1 MILRPPD
8 VPANAVPDDDAPPPS
23 GLSSMQRAILTIQRM
38 RTRIEA
44 FERAKAEPI
53 AIIGMACRFPG
64 GANSPEAFFRLLEE
78 GLDAVTEVP
87 RERWPMSEA
96 STADPEAR
104 AVRWGAFL
112 ERVDLFDAQFFG
124 ISPREAAKMDPQ
136 QRLLLETTWEAL
148 EQGGQ
153 VPERLVGSRTGVFLG
168 IMNND
173 YAELSSMA
181 GVEQEDAYT
190 TTGNGHCFPVGRISY
205 AFGFQGP
212 SVAID
217 TACSSSLV
225 AVHLASQSLRN
236 GECNLAVAGG
246 VNLMLVPSTTRRFAK
261 TQALSPDG
269 RCRAFDASANGFV
282 RGEGCGMVVLKR
294 LSDAERDGDTVLA
307 VIRGSAVNQDGRS
320 TGLTTPNLLAQE
332 AMLSQAIESARVS
345 AADIGYVEA
354 HGTGTSLGDPIEVE
368 ALKAVLGSPREDG
381 SPCVLGAVKTN
392 VGHLEAAAGVAGLI
406 KTVLVLQRGMI
417 PRNNHFR
424 TLNPRIR
431 LDGTPFL
438 IPRANLPW
446 PKGAKRRVAGVSSF
460 GMSGTNAHVI
470 VEEYPQNAEEDL
482 AVEASSYLLPISARS
497 PAALHALA
505 AAYGQHLSAPGN
517 EARLHDMVHT
527 ASVRRSHH
535 PHRLAVVGGSR
546 EEMSAALEAFVRGE
560 APASVVHGKPLS
572 SPTKVVFVFSG
583 QGSQWFGMGQR
594 LMAEQA
600 IFRSTIETCDALL
613 SARVGWSLLDEL
625 TSSESTSRLA
635 ETEVAQPA
643 IFAIQVA
650 LAELLKSWGIAPD
663 AVIGHS
669 VGEIAAAHVAGILSL
684 EEAIRLVAHRG
695 RIMQR
700 ATGLGK
706 MVSVALTEEEARK
719 AIAGRE
725 ARLSIA
731 AINDPGSVVLSG
743 EDGAIDAVV
752 AALSARGVACRP
764 LRVNYAFHSP
774 QMERLRHELVETL
787 GSVTARQ
794 ASLAMYSTVTAEC
807 VEGEDLRVDYWGKNV
822 RQPVRLA
829 GAIDAALRDGYR
841 FFLEIGPH
849 PVLVGNVQQCLERRD
864 VEGFVAFSLRRQE
877 DERRSLLATAG
888 ALYAH
893 GCTVDW
899 AHLYQQGGRCVPLP
913 AYPWQREPYW
923 VDVARGAEPQPP
935 PRAIAP
941 VAPGHA
947 LLGASLSSS
956 AHPGVH
962 FWQQLMS
969 PDTLPV
975 LRDHRVR
982 GEVVFSGSGYLEM
995 ALSASAEVHG
1005 TAAVV
1010 IEEVSFERALHFQ
1023 GAEPRPV
1030 QFVLTST
1037 DTGGASFQIS
1047 SRAASGGGW
1056 TRHATGKI
1064 GFGDAATGSAGP
1076 RAERLDVLRA
1086 RCGVQLDADEHYRR
1100 MEQIGLSY
1108 GPGYRGVQALWLGA
1122 GEALGRL
1129 HVPGDDAGGAAY
1141 AVHPALL
1148 DSSFQVLAALL
1159 HDPALPEGST
1169 YLPAG
1174 LQRMRVAR
1182 RPGKGAFGHAR
1193 IRSRGGEMAVGD
1205 VALLEEDGTVVL
1217 SIEGLELRRVDASKA
1232 LPRDT
1237 LKDCVFSVEW
1247 RRKERS
1253 AAPARG
1259 ARHEGGWLV
1268 ISDQG
1273 GVGATLA
1280 SLLRERGERA
1290 VRVTFGEH
1298 YERFEPDA
1306 FTIDPSRLQDY
1317 VALLGD
1323 AFTDASPCRGVV
1335 HLSSLDAASW
1345 EATSSRTL
1353 EADQRIGCASVLLMA
1368 QALLRQGLRDTPRLW
1383 VVTRGAVALDDSF
1396 PLSVA
1401 QATVWGLGRTIV
1413 LEHPELE
1420 LSRVDLDP
1428 ADDARDAARS
1438 LEMELSAEEREDQ
1451 IALRRDGRRVARLGR
1466 DTLPQAPDKPLLR
1479 PDAAYLI
1486 TGGLGGVGLS
1496 LAQWMVAEGARH
1508 VALVGRRGPSAATLS
1523 AIRAM
1528 EQAGARVLVLEA
1540 DVSRAPDV
1548 ASVLA
1553 RIDQNFPPLSGVV
1566 HAAAVLADRTL
1577 LELSGDDLAR
1587 VLAPKMLGAFHLH
1600 AATLGRKLDFFLL
1613 YSSAASL
1620 LGSSGQGNYAAANAF
1635 LDALAHARRAAGL
1648 PGTSVQW
1655 GPFAEVGLAAASD
1668 NRGARLAHRGL
1679 ESLAPLEAHAALP
1692 RLVSQPK
1699 AEVSLV
1705 RFDVRQWLEFH
1716 PQAAGSPFWSEL
1728 RKEQVNERRAAADG
1742 AGFRR
1747 ALEEKPPFERL
1758 AAVEEHVRVQLGKV
1772 LQLDPA
1778 RIDLR
1783 APFTGLG
1790 VDSLMSLELR
1800 NRLEGSLGLKL
1811 PNTLLF
1817 TYANASALAEN
1828 LLVRLAPPPAPVQE
1842 PAAPPTDRVPEAPP
1856 PALSADDDLIAA
1868 FDASISSIKDDGLL

>member
-1 MILRPPD
+1 VILRPPD

-38 RTRIEA
+38 RTKIEA

-64 GANSPEAFFRLLEE
+64 GADSPEAFFRLLEE

-87 RERWPMSEA
+87 RDRWSMGDA
-96 STADPEAR
+96 NTADPEAR

-112 ERVDLFDAQFFG
+112 EHVDLFDAQFFG

-173 YAELSSMA
+173 YAELSLEA

-190 TTGNGHCFPVGRISY
+190 TTGNGHCFPAGRISY
-205 AFGFQGP
+205 TFGFQGP

-294 LSDAERDGDTVLA
+294 LSDAERDGDTILA

-332 AMLSQAIESARVS
+332 AMLTQAIESARVS
-345 AADIGYVEA
+345 AADIGYVEV
-354 HGTGTSLGDPIEVE
+354 HGTGTPLGDPIEVE

-406 KTVLVLQRGMI
+406 KTVLVLQRGTI

-431 LDGTPFL
+431 LDGTPFV

-446 PKGAKRRVAGVSSF
+446 PGGAKRRVAGVSSF

-470 VEEYPQNAEEDL
+470 VEEFAQNAEQDL
-482 AVEASSYLLPISARS
+482 TAEASSYLLPISARS
-497 PAALHALA
+497 PTALQALA
-505 AAYGQHLSAPGN
+505 AAYAHFLAAPGN
-517 EARLHDMVHT
+517 EASLRDLVHT

-535 PHRLAVVGGSR
+535 SHRLAVVGGSR
-546 EEMSAALEAFVRGE
+546 EEMSSALEAFVRGE
-560 APASVVHGKPLS
+560 APASVAHGKGLS
-572 SPTKVVFVFSG
+572 SPTKAVFVFSG
-583 QGSQWFGMGQR
+583 QGSQWLGMGR
-594 LMAEQA
+594 ELMEEHE

-613 SARVGWSLLDEL
+613 SSRVGWSLLDEL
-625 TSSESTSRLA
+625 TSPEPTSRLA

-650 LAELLKSWGIAPD
+650 LAELLKSWGITPD

-684 EEAIRLVAHRG
+684 EEAIRIVAHRG

-719 AIAGRE
+719 AIEGRE

-743 EDGAIDAVV
+743 EESALDAVV
-752 AALSARGVACRP
+752 AALSARGVPCRP
-764 LRVNYAFHSP
+764 LKVNYAFHSP

-787 GSVTARQ
+787 GSVGARR

-807 VEGEDLRVDYWGKNV
+807 VEGEELRIDYWGKNV

-829 GAIDAALRDGYR
+829 GAVEAALRDGYR

-849 PVLVGNVQQCLERRD
+849 PVLVGNVQQCLARRG
-864 VEGFVAFSLRRQE
+864 VEGSVAFSLRRQQ

-888 ALYAH
+888 ALYAN
-893 GCTVDW
+893 GCAVDW
-899 AHLYQQGGRCVPLP
+899 QRLYPQGGRCVPLP
-913 AYPWQREPYW
+913 AYPWQREPHW
-923 VDVARGAEPQPP
+923 VEMARGATAQPP
-935 PRAIAP
+935 NRA
-941 VAPGHA
+941 VAHAHAHA

-969 PDTLPV
+969 PDALPE

-982 GEVVFSGSGYLEM
+982 GEVVFSGAGYLEM

-1005 TAAVV
+1005 TAAAA

-1023 GAEPRPV
+1023 GADQRPV
-1030 QFVLTST
+1030 QLVLTST
-1037 DTGGASFQIS
+1037 EAGWASFQIS
-1047 SRAASGGGW
+1047 SRAAAGGGW
-1056 TRHATGKI
+1056 TRHAAGKLS
-1064 GFGDAATGSAGP
+1064 FGEAATSGAEA
-1076 RAERLDVLRA
+1076 RTERLEVLRT
-1086 RCGVQLDADEHYRR
+1086 RCGTQLDAGEHYRR

-1108 GPGYRGVQALWLGA
+1108 GPIYRGVQALWLGA

-1129 HVPGDDAGGAAY
+1129 HVPGGDAAGATY
-1141 AVHPALL
+1141 TVHPALL
-1148 DSSFQVLAALL
+1148 DSGFQVLAALL
-1159 HDPALPEGST
+1159 HDPALPEGAT

-1174 LQRMRVAR
+1174 LQRMRVVR
-1182 RPGKGAFGHAR
+1182 RPGKGAWGHAR
-1193 IRSRGGEMAVGD
+1193 IRSRAGELVVGD
-1205 VALLEEDGTVVL
+1205 ITFFEDDGTVVL
-1217 SIEGLELRRVDASKA
+1217 SIEGLELRRVEASKA

-1247 RRKERS
+1247 QRKERS
-1253 AAPARG
+1253 AAPAPG
-1259 ARHEGGWLV
+1259 ARRDGGWLV

-1273 GVGATLA
+1273 GVGAALV
-1280 SLLRERGERA
+1280 SILRERGERA
-1290 VRVTFGEH
+1290 VQVSFGER
-1298 YERFEPDA
+1298 YARKERDA
-1306 FTIDPSRLQDY
+1306 FTIDPSRPQDY
-1317 VALLGD
+1317 IALLGD

-1345 EATSSRTL
+1345 QATSAQTL
-1353 EADQRIGCASVLLMA
+1353 EADQRIGCASVLFTA
-1368 QALLRQGLRDTPRLW
+1368 QALLRRGLRDTPRLW
-1383 VVTRGAVALDDSF
+1383 AVTRGAVALDDSV

-1401 QATVWGLGRTIV
+1401 QATVWGLGKTIA

-1428 ADDARDAARS
+1428 AEEARDAARS
-1438 LEMELSAEEREDQ
+1438 LDAELSAEEREDQ
-1451 IALRRDGRRVARLGR
+1451 ITLRRDGRRVARLGR
-1466 DTLPQAPDKPLLR
+1466 GALPQAPDKPLLG

-1508 VALVGRRGPSAATLS
+1508 IALVGRRGPSEATLA

-1528 EQAGARVLVLEA
+1528 EQSGARVLVLEA
-1540 DVSRAPDV
+1540 DVSRAAEV

-1553 RIDQNFPPLSGVV
+1553 RIDQHFPPLRGVV

-1577 LELSGDDLAR
+1577 LEISGEDLAR

-1620 LGSSGQGNYAAANAF
+1620 LGSSGQSNYAAANAF
-1635 LDALAHARRAAGL
+1635 LDALSHARRAAGL
-1648 PGTSVQW
+1648 PATSVQW
-1655 GPFAEVGLAAASD
+1655 GPFADVGLAAASG

-1728 RKEQVNERRAAADG
+1728 RKEQANERRAAADG
-1742 AGFRR
+1742 ASFRR
-1747 ALEEKPPFERL
+1747 ALEEKAPIERL
-1758 AAVEEHVRVQLGKV
+1758 AAVEEHVRAQLGKV

-1817 TYANASALAEN
+1817 TYANAAALAEN

-1842 PAAPPTDRVPEAPP
+1842 LAAPPTDRVPEAPL